1 MKCPRCEKIMK
12 ENCYLRDSAQQL
24 SDLIVVEKTED
35 LKKIQY
41 PLKAAICKSCGYV
54 EFYVEFNEK

>member
-1 MKCPRCEKIMK
+1 MK
-12 ENCYLRDSAQQL
+12 ENCYLRDTAQQL